1 MKAYYDSG
9 WNLNPTVGLSRN
21 MEIMRES
28 AGGENFFDYDSDADE
43 MERAQEIR
51 ENPIERMSVEQQQKI
66 IDENGLTGKL
76 TPDPTLGG
84 NALNVIIEAKKEE
97 LHNAFVM
104 ERGQHGLLGMGA
116 SFVAGALDPIN
127 LPRLLSL

>member
-21 MEIMRES
+21 MDVMQES
-28 AGGENFFDYDSDADE
+28 TGGENFFDYDSDADVL
-43 MERAQEIR
+43 ERAREIR
-51 ENPIERMSVEQQQKI
+51 ENPIERMPVEQQQKI

-84 NALNVIIEAKKEE
+84 RALEIIMDTKEEE

-116 SFVAGALDPIN
+116 SFVAGAL
-127 LPRLLSL
+127 